1 MVGAKTEIESH
12 AHLRHCHDH
21 ALQLV
26 VREARSIEARDK
38 MRGNVDVAFVLNKL
52 TRYSMVKNHG
62 KKSNT
67 FKNGRSF
74 Q

>member
-1 MVGAKTEIESH
+1 MVGAKAEIESH

-21 ALQLV
+21 ALQLAV
-26 VREARSIEARDK
+26 GETIKARDK
-38 MRGNVDVAFVLNKL
+38 MRSNLDAAFEMNKL

-67 FKNGRSF
+67 L
-74 Q
+74 